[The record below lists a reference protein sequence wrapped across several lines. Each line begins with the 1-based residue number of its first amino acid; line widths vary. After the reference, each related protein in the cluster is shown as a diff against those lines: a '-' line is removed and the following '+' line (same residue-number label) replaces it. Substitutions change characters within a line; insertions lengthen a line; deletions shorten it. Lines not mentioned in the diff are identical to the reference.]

1 MIGGRTELVLIEP
14 QQALTG
20 DSDNELPGISRRGQN
35 SSL

>member
-20 DSDNELPGISRRGQN
+20 DSYNELSGITRRGQN
-35 SSL
+35 CTF